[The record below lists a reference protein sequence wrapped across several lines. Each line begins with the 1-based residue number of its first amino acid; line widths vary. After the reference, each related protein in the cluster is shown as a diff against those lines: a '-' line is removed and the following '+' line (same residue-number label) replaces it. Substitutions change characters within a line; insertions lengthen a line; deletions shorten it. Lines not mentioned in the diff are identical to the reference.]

1 MALAGPPPLLD
12 RSPLTA
18 VLGDL
23 REERA
28 ASVPFP
34 PGDTRFSLSRTR
46 RFANDPLPLM
56 LDSYERFGPVF
67 TLRLF
72 HGNVVFMLGPAA
84 NHYIT
89 VSHAA
94 NFTWRESHFR
104 DLIGLMGDGLLT
116 IDGDFHRRSRLI
128 MLPGFHRERI
138 AASVEVMVGETN
150 AALDQ
155 LAAGDRID
163 LYTWTRRLA
172 LRIAMRALFGL
183 DPDGERARAV
193 DAAGLFE
200 QALSFFSSEYAFRM
214 LRGPHTPWARLQ
226 QAARSL
232 DQLIYAEISSRRA
245 SGARGED
252 ILSLLLDA
260 HDEDGTTLTDLQI
273 RDEVMTLMFAGH
285 DTTTSTVAFMFH
297 ELAHHPEIVARL
309 PGRARLP
316 ARRRAAHAFAADVG
330 RALRAGDGLR
340 RDAPHVPARLDRA
353 AALGRAVR
361 VRRPSVPGRAFVNY
375 SSWASHHLPDV
386 FAEPDRFRPERFTPE
401 AKAALGKGAYVPFGG
416 GSRTCIGMRFGQ
428 LEIRTIATLLLSR
441 FTLSQPEDFHLEIRQ
456 MPTISP
462 KNGLPMIVQARSAQ
476 ARPKITACSPPPSP
490 DGPATA
496 LAPTPSTYTRGLSIR
511 VSFSPSS
518 GKPSGCTTSLP
529 SCARATASTDA
540 LTPNRPPLALTCTR
554 PSCAALQPHFEP
566 FAQRLPHVRTRGS
579 CLSQQRI
586 AVLLKARVVQLQWT
600 LLHVFGRH
608 AHALHPARFAE

>member
-1 MALAGPPPLLD
+1 MALVGPPPLLD
-12 RSPLTA
+12 TNPFAA
-18 VLGDL
+18 VFGDL

-34 PGDTRFSLSRTR
+34 PGDTRFSLARTR
-46 RFANDPLPLM
+46 RFANDPLPL
-56 LDSYERFGPVF
+56 LLNAYERYGPVF

-72 HGNVVFMLGPAA
+72 HGNAVFMLGPAA

-183 DPDGERARAV
+183 DPDGETARAV

-200 QALSFFSSEYAFRM
+200 QALSFFSSEYALRM
-214 LRGPHTPWARLQ
+214 LRGPYTPWARLQ

-232 DQLIYAEISSRRA
+232 DRLIYSEISSRRG
-245 SGARGED
+245 SGERGED

-260 HDEDGTTLTDLQI
+260 HDEDGSTLTDLQI

-285 DTTTSTVAFMFH
+285 DTTTSTVAFMFY
-297 ELAHHPEIVARL
+297 ELARHPQIVARL
-309 PGRARLP
+309 LAEQDAQLADGRPTAAQLMSGELTELELVFDETLRKYPP
-316 ARRRAAHAFAADVG
+316 AWVGPRRSIDSFEFAG
-330 RALRAGDGLR
+330 
-340 RDAPHVPARLDRA
+340 HTVPA
-353 AALGRAVR
+353 
-361 VRRPSVPGRAFVNY
+361 RAFVNY
-375 SSWASHHLPDV
+375 SSWASHHLPEV
-386 FAEPDRFRPERFTPE
+386 FPEPEEFRPERFTPD
-401 AKAALGKGAYVPFGG
+401 AKGALPKGAYVPFGG

-428 LEIRTIATLLLSR
+428 LEIRTIAMLLLAR
-441 FTLSQPEDFHLEIRQ
+441 FTLSLPDDFHLEIRQ

-462 KNGLPMIVQARSAQ
+462 KDGLPVIVHPR
-476 ARPKITACSPPPSP
+476 
-490 DGPATA
+490 
-496 LAPTPSTYTRGLSIR
+496 
-511 VSFSPSS
+511 
-518 GKPSGCTTSLP
+518 TT
-529 SCARATASTDA
+529 
-540 LTPNRPPLALTCTR
+540 
-554 PSCAALQPHFEP
+554 
-566 FAQRLPHVRTRGS
+566 
-579 CLSQQRI
+579 
-586 AVLLKARVVQLQWT
+586 
-600 LLHVFGRH
+600 
-608 AHALHPARFAE
+608 